1 MTIDRK
7 RGGTTKENCEEA
19 LGFINKIKD
28 INYIYIDI
36 SVFTVEILS
45 YYELQ

>member
-1 MTIDRK
+1 M
-7 RGGTTKENCEEA
+7 EQ
-19 LGFINKIKD
+19 NKIKD
-28 INYIYIDI
+28 INYIYIDT